1 MNTFKP
7 VDLQSKLGTVFNS
20 VQADGSVI
28 IDSRSRPDMVLILK
42 DEHDCNVV
50 KVDQFYK
57 AIKIQELEIKALK
70 TQLAN
75 R

>member
-20 VQADGSVI
+20 VQAEGSVI

-42 DEHDCNVV
+42 EEHDCNLV
-50 KVDQFYK
+50 KINNFYNV
-57 AIKIQELEIKALK
+57 IKIQAEEIKALK
-70 TQLAN
+70 IQLAN

>member
-50 KVDQFYK
+50 KVDQF
-57 AIKIQELEIKALK
+57 
-70 TQLAN
+70 